1 MSTKSSPSDFSLFS
15 LFTAGLACMVPL
27 ASAYTK
33 PVGSSPKGNPISEPG
48 LNSIVPVGAPF
59 SVTWNQNAPDSC
71 PDSTVTLVL
80 LKGPATN
87 AVPQYAIAE
96 KVKNT
101 GTYAWTPSK
110 DLAPGQTGYGIQL
123 ICDSNGQYQY
133 TTQFGISNPNYK
145 ASGSISSSSVAAST
159 TAKASISSAAEDS
172 ANSTLTAS
180 AVYTTEIVTDYTT
193 YCPYSTEF
201 SMFNKTYTASSAT
214 TLTISATLTKTL
226 SSTAGPITGSANGTS
241 VAPASLSMVPSSGYL
256 PGNASI
262 VHPTGSITVPAS
274 LKTTLAT
281 ATGSPIVS
289 TSSASGSA
297 VAPAQTGA
305 AAHMATS
312 LAGLVVAAGVA
323 VFAL

>member
-123 ICDSNGQYQY
+123 ICDSNGQYQC
-133 TTQFGISNPNYK
+133 K
-145 ASGSISSSSVAAST
+145 RSSLYSRGCVHL
-159 TAKASISSAAEDS
+159 
-172 ANSTLTAS
+172 LTHFAQ
-180 AVYTTEIVTDYTT
+180 T
-193 YCPYSTEF
+193 P
-201 SMFNKTYTASSAT
+201 
-214 TLTISATLTKTL
+214 L
-226 SSTAGPITGSANGTS
+226 
-241 VAPASLSMVPSSGYL
+241 
-256 PGNASI
+256 
-262 VHPTGSITVPAS
+262 
-274 LKTTLAT
+274 
-281 ATGSPIVS
+281 
-289 TSSASGSA
+289 SSASA
-297 VAPAQTGA
+297 TQTTRLQA
-305 AAHMATS
+305 AS
-312 LAGLVVAAGVA
+312 PRPP
-323 VFAL
+323 